1 MKLALLISGYL
12 RGFVENI
19 QSIKDNIIQSYDC
32 DIYIHITEDKETDK
46 YFNKRVSYDTI
57 SKLLNP
63 KLLIVSKNANISSN
77 ISINNILNQNYKKQ
91 WLNEEMKKMGSIEN
105 HSYDIVVYIRPD
117 VNIKTRLNYIDC
129 NDAIQIPIDSK
140 IDINKLSNKTDSHI
154 CDIIAFGNPEIMNT
168 YFNFYLEINK
178 LNKIYNT
185 LVNET
190 LLYHYLHDNKIKYR
204 LMDIEYIVILSLCN
218 TIAITGDSGSG
229 KTTISK
235 ILYNMFS
242 NSFVLECDRYHKWE
256 RNDDNWKK
264 YTHLN
269 PDANYITKMSNDV
282 FDLKIG
288 NTVHQIDY
296 DHANGRFTDK
306 KTIEPC
312 ENIIVCGLH
321 CMYMPESIINL
332 KIYMDTD
339 DNLRIPWKI
348 KRDMVKRGYS
358 IDKIYNQIKKR
369 DYDFYKYIKPQ
380 KDLADIVI
388 CFYTN
393 EQFVFEKYDMNLD
406 LLCFLK
412 IGIKSSYS
420 FNNLCFNEIEKI
432 ETNDNFT
439 YIYFNYTSNYDDI
452 IKNVIKNII
461 INN

>member
-19 QSIKDNIIQSYDC
+19 QCIKDNIIQSYDC
-32 DIYIHITEDKETDK
+32 DIYIHITEDNETDK

-63 KLLIVSKNANISSN
+63 KVWIVSKNANISSN
-77 ISINNILNQNYKKQ
+77 TLINNILNQNYKKY
-91 WLNEEMKKMGSIEN
+91 WLNDEIKKMSVIEN
-105 HSYDIVVYIRPD
+105 QSYDIIVSIRPD
-117 VNIKTRLNYIDC
+117 VNIKTRLNYC
-129 NDAIQIPIDSK
+129 TGEIQIPIDSK
-140 IDINKLSNKTDSHI
+140 IDITKLSKKTDNHI
-154 CDIIAFGNPEIMNT
+154 CDMIAFGNPENMNK

-178 LNKIYNT
+178 LIVFYNT
-185 LVNET
+185 FVNET
-190 LLYHYLHDNKIKYR
+190 LLYYYLNDNNINYH
-204 LMDIEYIVILSLCN
+204 LIDIEYIVILSLCN

-235 ILYNMFS
+235 ILNDIFS

-256 RNDDNWKK
+256 RNDNNWEK

-269 PDANYITKMSNDV
+269 PEANYIAKMSNDV

-288 NTVHQIDY
+288 NTVYQIDY

-306 KTIEPC
+306 KAIEPC

-321 CMYMPESIINL
+321 CMYIPESIINL

-348 KRDMVKRGYS
+348 KRDVVKRGYS
-358 IDKIYNQIKKR
+358 VDKIYDQIKKR
-369 DYDFYKYIKPQ
+369 DHDFYKYIKPQ
-380 KDLADIVI
+380 KNLADIVI

-393 EQFVFEKYDMNLD
+393 EQFVFETYDINRD
-406 LLCFLK
+406 IVCYLK
-412 IGIKSSYS
+412 IGIKSSYN
-420 FNNLCFNEIEKI
+420 FNNLWFNEIEKI
-432 ETNDNFT
+432 ETNNNFT
-439 YIYFNYTSNYDDI
+439 YIYFNYVSNYDDI

-461 INN
+461 TNN